1 MALQINELDPKKT
14 ALLVVD
20 MQNDF
25 VAKGAPLETKMGQE
39 MLPRLKEI
47 LAFSRNAGISV
58 IYTAHVHRK
67 DGSDLGLYGEIYPP
81 ILEGACLIDGEKGA
95 EIYPEVTPQE
105 GEPIIKKHRY
115 SAFYGTDLDIILRT
129 KGIENLVIAGL
140 TTEDCCFAAARD
152 GMYRGYKVAFLSDV
166 TGTYD
171 YKDIGFGMVSAEEVH
186 RVFLTVLGGSTAHVM
201 TADEYMQKVE
211 SVTGAKQV

>member
-1 MALQINELDPKKT
+1 MGLTIDRMDPKET

-25 VAKGAPLETKMGQE
+25 VAKGAPLETPMGQE
-39 MLPRLKEI
+39 MLPTLKKV
-47 LAFSRNAGISV
+47 LDFSREEGISV

-81 ILEGACLIDGEKGA
+81 ILEGACLIDGEKGS
-95 EIYPEVTPQE
+95 EIYPEVTPRD
-105 GEPIIKKHRY
+105 GEPVIKKRRY
-115 SAFYGTDLDIILRT
+115 SAFFGTDLDIILRT
-129 KGIENLVIAGL
+129 KGVKNLVIAGL

-152 GMYRGYKVAFLSDV
+152 AMYRGYKVAFLSDA

-171 YKDIGFGMVSAEEVH
+171 YADIGFGKVPAEEVH
-186 RVFLTVLGGSTAHVM
+186 RVMLTVLGGSTAHVM
-201 TADEYMQKVE
+201 TAEDYMSKVNTDHTE
-211 SVTGAKQV
+211 KV